1 VEAEAKSRRKQMT
14 VKKLI
19 EKLEAAVNP
28 DAEVVINTKD
38 GELQIIDTIGQYE
51 DVFTIDTVLDM

>member
-1 VEAEAKSRRKQMT
+1 MT

-38 GELQIIDTIGQYE
+38 GELQIIDTLGQYE
-51 DVFTIDTVLDM
+51 DVFTIDTVIDYQLG

>member
-1 VEAEAKSRRKQMT
+1 MT

-38 GELQIIDTIGQYE
+38 GELQIIDTLGQY
-51 DVFTIDTVLDM
+51 DDAFYIDTVLDL

>member
-1 VEAEAKSRRKQMT
+1 MT

-51 DVFTIDTVLDM
+51 DVFTIDTVIDCQLG